1 MAVFSLAPMSLVLHC
16 QLDLILHD
24 YAMHTRH
31 GVDLWV
37 LIVAAIGSL
46 RDGAAWDYGVDDT
59 GKGMDTSRQH
69 QAPKHTT
76 RRQTDKPKTNTHRK
90 KIGITNLI
98 ISDNVGKEAAHKRS
112 YFPVYPG
119 NTF

>member
-1 MAVFSLAPMSLVLHC
+1 MTVFSLAPMSLVLHC

-37 LIVAAIGSL
+37 SIVAAIGSL

-59 GKGMDTSRQH
+59 GKGTDTSRQH
-69 QAPKHTT
+69 QALKHTT
-76 RRQTDKPKTNTHRK
+76 RRQTDKRNTNTIKRVESQ
-90 KIGITNLI
+90 
-98 ISDNVGKEAAHKRS
+98 ISL
-112 YFPVYPG
+112 
-119 NTF
+119 